1 MDTKWKKFR
10 NNTALKVVAF
20 ILACVFAFL
29 TFYAGL
35 NVISFASEFSNKGGV
50 SKLFSEVTDSSFT
63 NSIRFSTQ
71 LDSDMDALHK
81 MVTEYKS
88 DENVYSGNAF
98 AKVET
103 DLKIHAEE
111 DIAQR
116 IIDEKKNVIESVT
129 TFSDEGNIEYNFTND
144 QNAEKFTTSNNTNN
158 FDDEEVVMI
167 DGVGFYRGIAL
178 DGIVVNEQQIRKDVE
193 DNLKSEI
200 NNRKH
205 VYRAGYEEN
214 KKNISKIK
222 NLNFAI
228 RNKDTGEVYTNMG
241 DVVKS
246 DTDLMSLASG
256 DNWSMAIDKGNF
268 SYGSKV
274 EQDNNYYADSKYVS
288 MLSTLFDKNGY
299 DAYFSISSSSN
310 TFKEGDAYYDLQEDY
325 ENRLVSFEDMRTQ
338 VIINSILM
346 LAMIILLCVGA
357 GKLDDEGKTKKAKID
372 KIYNDLHFIIS
383 LVLVVCGIVGTIGV
397 YESFLICATPGH
409 EYTTSVSLCAMIGVA
424 TVAVITEWLMSVV
437 RHVRC
442 STYFKNTLFYV
453 IFIKNAKRLVSM
465 FKKYLG
471 KLKELF
477 SFQNTKNLKTRMIKI
492 ICCYAGANV
501 VLAMLFSMTA
511 GGYDPG
517 WHFIFGVLMIGVNIS
532 LVATAKQTIQALDD
546 MMEALIQA
554 ENGKFDFDLNIYS
567 MPLYLRDFASHI
579 LNLREGMK
587 IAVDEAIKGERMK
600 AELITNV
607 SHDLKTPLT
616 SIVNY
621 VDLLKR
627 CELNDD
633 TAQSYIT
640 ILEEKA
646 ERLKKLIE
654 DLVEASKVSTGNVQM
669 NITKVNLNELS
680 AQLAGETEEELKDLG
695 IDLRVSAPDTPVI
708 VKADSQKAYR
718 AIENLFSNVK
728 KYTMPGTRVYVDVG
742 TEGNLGYISV
752 KNISKDELDVP
763 VDQLTQ
769 RFVRGDSARTS
780 EGSGLGLSIADNL
793 IALQNGEFILEN
805 DGDLFKATVRLPLDE

>member
-1 MDTKWKKFR
+1 
-10 NNTALKVVAF
+10 
-20 ILACVFAFL
+20 
-29 TFYAGL
+29 
-35 NVISFASEFSNKGGV
+35 
-50 SKLFSEVTDSSFT
+50 
-63 NSIRFSTQ
+63 
-71 LDSDMDALHK
+71 
-81 MVTEYKS
+81 
-88 DENVYSGNAF
+88 
-98 AKVET
+98 
-103 DLKIHAEE
+103 
-111 DIAQR
+111 
-116 IIDEKKNVIESVT
+116 
-129 TFSDEGNIEYNFTND
+129 
-144 QNAEKFTTSNNTNN
+144 
-158 FDDEEVVMI
+158 
-167 DGVGFYRGIAL
+167 
-178 DGIVVNEQQIRKDVE
+178 
-193 DNLKSEI
+193 
-200 NNRKH
+200 
-205 VYRAGYEEN
+205 
-214 KKNISKIK
+214 
-222 NLNFAI
+222 
-228 RNKDTGEVYTNMG
+228 
-241 DVVKS
+241 
-246 DTDLMSLASG
+246 
-256 DNWSMAIDKGNF
+256 
-268 SYGSKV
+268 
-274 EQDNNYYADSKYVS
+274 
-288 MLSTLFDKNGY
+288 
-299 DAYFSISSSSN
+299 
-310 TFKEGDAYYDLQEDY
+310 
-325 ENRLVSFEDMRTQ
+325 
-338 VIINSILM
+338 
-346 LAMIILLCVGA
+346 
-357 GKLDDEGKTKKAKID
+357 
-372 KIYNDLHFIIS
+372 
-383 LVLVVCGIVGTIGV
+383 
-397 YESFLICATPGH
+397 
-409 EYTTSVSLCAMIGVA
+409 
-424 TVAVITEWLMSVV
+424 
-437 RHVRC
+437 
-442 STYFKNTLFYV
+442 
-453 IFIKNAKRLVSM
+453 
-465 FKKYLG
+465 
-471 KLKELF
+471 
-477 SFQNTKNLKTRMIKI
+477 
-492 ICCYAGANV
+492 
-501 VLAMLFSMTA
+501 
-511 GGYDPG
+511 
-517 WHFIFGVLMIGVNIS
+517 
-532 LVATAKQTIQALDD
+532 IQALDD

-567 MPLYLRDFASHI
+567 MPLYLRGFASHI